1 MLFVV
6 LCAPL
11 FVAVASI
18 GQSAAPAG
26 NEANDVPVSAPF
38 APSDDCALQA
48 DEDVRIASVVD
59 GDTLVLGDG
68 REVRLKGIQAP
79 KLPLGRS
86 GFEAW
91 PLAEESKS
99 RLEALADGRPAQLRY
114 GGARGDRHGRVLAHV
129 FVRQDGR
136 DIWLQQRML
145 DEGLARVYTFK
156 DNRACAAELLGAER
170 GARAAGRGIWSD
182 PFYAIRDAANVG
194 DLNRLLGRFEIV
206 EGAVQSAALVRGRL
220 YLNFGEDYRSDFT
233 VTVGERD
240 IRIFLQD
247 ERWSELLR
255 GDEARSRALEQ
266 LSGMQIRVRGWL
278 SRNNGPEI
286 VASHPEQIEFT
297 GYQD

>member
-1 MLFVV
+1 MLFIV

-11 FVAVASI
+11 FVALASI

-26 NEANDVPVSAPF
+26 NEASA
-38 APSDDCALQA
+38 APASTPTSGDCSLQA
-48 DEDVRIASVVD
+48 GEDVRIVSVVD
-59 GDTLVLGDG
+59 GDTLVLDDG

-91 PLAEESKS
+91 PLADEAKA

-129 FVRQDGR
+129 FVRQAGQDV
-136 DIWLQQRML
+136 WLQQGML

-156 DNRACAAELLGAER
+156 DNRACVTELLIAER

-182 PFYAIRDAANVG
+182 PFYAIRDAADVDG
-194 DLNRLLGRFEIV
+194 LNRFLGRFEIV

-247 ERWSELLR
+247 ERWSGLLQ
-255 GDEARSRALEQ
+255 GGEERSRALERLNGKQ
-266 LSGMQIRVRGWL
+266 LRVRGWL

-286 VASHPEQIEFT
+286 VATHPEQIEFT
-297 GYQD
+297 EYQD